1 MFKKIKIFFIFF
13 FITTNLQSY
22 SYSDDINQIELDGLS
37 LGESLLNFISKE
49 EIKKNIIQYFEDER
63 DYYVVFYDKDLS
75 QYNDFEI
82 YLKTDDNNYEIKGL
96 NGGIYPKNLKECLTK
111 LDEISSE
118 ISSALD
124 IIFID
129 DSSNH
134 GYYKNSFINGR
145 TVELEG
151 GYLRIDCM
159 FYDEKDKLKH
169 PSLVDN
175 LAVML
180 KSYEIERWFE
190 SGYK

>member
-1 MFKKIKIFFIFF
+1 MTINF
-13 FITTNLQSY
+13 QSN
-22 SYSDDINQIELDGLS
+22 SYSDDINEIELDGLS
-37 LGESLLNFISKE
+37 LGESLLNFFSKQ
-49 EIKKNIIQYFEDER
+49 EIKENTIQYFEDKR
-63 DYYVVFYDKDLS
+63 NYYVVFYNKDLS
-75 QYNDFEI
+75 QYSDFEI
-82 YLKTDDNNYEIKGL
+82 YLKSNDNNYKIKGL
-96 NGGIYPKNLKECLTK
+96 NAGIYPKNLKECLTK

-124 IIFID
+124 IVFTD
-129 DSSNH
+129 DSSKH
-134 GYYKNSFINGR
+134 SYYKNSFINGR

-159 FYDEKDKLKH
+159 FYDDKDKLKH